1 MYSSLGEYNKISM
14 VTFCP
19 EILFLASKLDCSFF
33 SFCMEKKSDSHILKP
48 CILIYTYKI
57 DTMLAPDRKTHYC

>member
-14 VTFCP
+14 ATFCP

-33 SFCMEKKSDSHILKP
+33 SFCMEKKI
-48 CILIYTYKI
+48 
-57 DTMLAPDRKTHYC
+57 